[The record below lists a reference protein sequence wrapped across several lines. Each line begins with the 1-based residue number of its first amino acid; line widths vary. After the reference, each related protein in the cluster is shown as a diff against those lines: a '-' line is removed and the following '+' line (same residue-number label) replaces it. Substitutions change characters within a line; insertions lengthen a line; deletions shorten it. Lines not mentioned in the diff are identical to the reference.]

1 MDSDRAR
8 EFDMSEADFKEI
20 SDLAYK
26 YTGIVLGPHK
36 KDMVYGRLARRLR
49 DVRLDSVSDYLPMIQ
64 NERSEEVSRFINAIT
79 TNLTSFFRENHHF
92 EFLGDKVCKE
102 LKQTNANSKRIR
114 VWSAG
119 CSSGEE
125 PYSIAMTIR
134 DHFDLNGWDCK
145 ILATDLDSKVLD
157 KGQQGVY
164 SVERIE
170 SVPVESKRKW
180 FMFDRNHPDIVKVK
194 PGLQEIIRFK
204 RLNLLERWPMSGPFD
219 VIFCRNVVIY
229 FNEETQAVLFNKY
242 ADMLKDGGYLIIGHS
257 ESLNRVCTGF
267 KPIGK
272 TIYQKIS

>member
-1 MDSDRAR
+1 MSSDQSR
-8 EFDMSEADFKEI
+8 EFSMSDADFKEI

-49 DVRLDSVSDYLPMIQ
+49 DVGLSSVSEYLSLIR

-92 EFLGDKVCKE
+92 EFLADSVCKE
-102 LKQTNANSKRIR
+102 LKTTNASSKRIR
-114 VWSAG
+114 IWSAG

-125 PYSIAMTIR
+125 PYSIAMTMR
-134 DHFDLNGWDCK
+134 DNFQLSGWDCK

-164 SVERIE
+164 GVERIE
-170 SVPVESKRKW
+170 SLPTTVKKKW

-194 PGLQEIIRFK
+194 PELQELIRFK
-204 RLNLLERWPMSGPFD
+204 RLNLLERWPMKGPFD

-229 FNEETQAVLFNKY
+229 FNEETQSVLFNKY

-257 ESLNRVCTGF
+257 ESLNRVCTRF
-267 KPIGK
+267 KSIGK
-272 TIYQKIS
+272 TIYQKIA

>member
-145 ILATDLDSKVLD
+145 ILATDLDSQVLD

-257 ESLNRVCTGF
+257 ESLNRVCTRF